1 MNPLVVVAFIK
12 TVSEANAHEHWRA
25 RQKRAKAQRSAALIL
40 TSSYALQAGVM
51 VRRGGAVEL
60 AGPMVVTLTRIAP
73 RALDSDNLAGSAK
86 HVRDGVAD
94 ALGIDDRN
102 PIVEWRYAQRRGAPK
117 QYAVEIRIEPKG
129 ST

>member
-1 MNPLVVVAFIK
+1 MKPLVVVAPIK

-25 RQKRAKAQRSAALIL
+25 RQKRAKAQRSAAVIL
-40 TSSYALQAGVM
+40 TAAHAATAGIVVSSGNYYA
-51 VRRGGAVEL
+51 L

-73 RALDSDNLAGSAK
+73 RSLDSDNLAGSAK
-86 HVRDGVAD
+86 HVRDGIAD

-117 QYAVEIRIEPKG
+117 QYAVEIHISPKE
-129 ST
+129 SA